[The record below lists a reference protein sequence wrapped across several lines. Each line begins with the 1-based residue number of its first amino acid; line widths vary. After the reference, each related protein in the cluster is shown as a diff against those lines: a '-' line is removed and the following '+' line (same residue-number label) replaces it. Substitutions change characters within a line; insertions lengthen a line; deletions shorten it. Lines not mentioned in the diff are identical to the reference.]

1 MQAHAKKLTYPCL
14 SSFSFFF
21 HHYLSPSFF
30 NTYITT
36 SLLHG
41 RLCRQKIYYI
51 ILILFPFQTYYFTI
65 MYTIPYLNG
74 IWPSIL
80 FYLVWYKYSH
90 TFWIDLKLVSTDA
103 PSRSGCENYFVY
115 VDRPGARNLRF
126 FFIYDLAFF
135 YLWSHFFLLETYF
148 GAFDSHGGLR
158 I

>member
-1 MQAHAKKLTYPCL
+1 MPRSWHNRASAPSL
-14 SSFSFFF
+14 FF

-41 RLCRQKIYYI
+41 RLCRQKIYYV
-51 ILILFPFQTYYFTI
+51 ILVLFPFQTYYFTI

-103 PSRSGCENYFVY
+103 PSRSGYENYFVY
-115 VDRPGARNLRF
+115 VDGSGARNLRF
-126 FFIYDLAFF
+126 FLFMISLFSF
-135 YLWSHFFLLETYF
+135 WKHILEHLIHTDICAYK
-148 GAFDSHGGLR
+148 
-158 I
+158 